1 MPAAAQGQDP
11 VIHGLGINADPP
23 DPMAGQNLE
32 LLLGDGIRPSG
43 LHRVFQ
49 AAGKIQA
56 PAKDIQEP
64 VQLAC
69 REGGGGAAAYIECTS
84 PEPGTCQHSAHPLN
98 FPDQS
103 LEVGLHHSTGAG
115 GGRADKAA
123 VGAAGGAKGNSH
135 IEGNIPGP
143 QQLSRLDCSLGGL
156 QAQLPPG
163 GRDVV
168 NLLQHSPGSPEGP
181 SLHQELGGNL
191 RRAHAGQGPPGGR
204 LRQQRTGG
212 SVIASLQQAPPQLHR
227 LRLQMHPA
235 DTLGFPAPVPNDRGG
250 C

>member
-1 MPAAAQGQDP
+1 M
-11 VIHGLGINADPP
+11 L
-23 DPMAGQNLE
+23 
-32 LLLGDGIRPSG
+32 
-43 LHRVFQ
+43 
-49 AAGKIQA
+49 
-56 PAKDIQEP
+56 
-64 VQLAC
+64 QLPC
-69 REGGGGAAAYIECTS
+69 GEGGGGAAAYIECTS

-212 SVIASLQQAPPQLHR
+212 SVIASLQQAPPQLHPPPGREWTLPHR
-227 LRLQMHPA
+227 LGRGH
-235 DTLGFPAPVPNDRGG
+235 TLAPSAPRETGTAGAALWHSVLHVRSEAAS
-250 C
+250 